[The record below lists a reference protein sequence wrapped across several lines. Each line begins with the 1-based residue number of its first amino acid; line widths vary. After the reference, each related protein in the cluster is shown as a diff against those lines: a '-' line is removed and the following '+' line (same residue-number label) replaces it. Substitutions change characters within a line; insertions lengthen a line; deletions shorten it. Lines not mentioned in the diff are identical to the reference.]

1 MAVGSPVSSCSK
13 PTRGGTVMRSGG
25 LGLGARRWLLSALV
39 PAGMALGALI
49 TPADVSWGQVQ
60 PIVELKDGYAKTTLW
75 NRSTELLRVSGEL
88 GHGEAADGQVR
99 LDAPLHP
106 TGSPRLFPYGP

>member
-39 PAGMALGALI
+39 PAGIALGAQI
-49 TPADVSWGQVQ
+49 SPTNVSWGQVQ
-60 PIVELKDGYAKTTLW
+60 PIVALKDGYAKTTLW
-75 NRSTELLRVSGEL
+75 NRSTELLRARVEL
-88 GHGEAADGQVR
+88 RSGQVGR
-99 LDAPLHP
+99 GHVQR
-106 TGSPRLFPYGP
+106 G

>member
-39 PAGMALGALI
+39 PAGIALGALI
-49 TPADVSWGQVQ
+49 TPTDVSWGQVQ
-60 PIVELKDGYAKTTLW
+60 PIVELKDGYAKTTFW
-75 NRSTELLRVSGEL
+75 IRSTLLLRVSVEIWRGVAGVGNVQLCEPV
-88 GHGEAADGQVR
+88 D
-99 LDAPLHP
+99 
-106 TGSPRLFPYGP
+106 